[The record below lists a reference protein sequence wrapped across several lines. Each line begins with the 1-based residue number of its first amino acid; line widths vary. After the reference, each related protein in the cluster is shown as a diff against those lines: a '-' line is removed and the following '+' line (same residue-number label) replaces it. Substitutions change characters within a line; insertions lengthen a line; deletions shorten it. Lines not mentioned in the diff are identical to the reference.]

1 MLTLSAIGGNGET
14 MKVIIGENIESLLKA
29 RSFEWNTYELTE
41 KSTRNTEKLT
51 FLIKTVNEIFNFP
64 EYIDKEDD
72 VILMLKSLF
81 NKSPAE
87 IFNALVRSFI
97 IYDPLN
103 YAYKN
108 LFWKI
113 KEFIENLIILSY
125 PNEDIQSKLLKWE
138 KNISDTNIDTS
149 SVILWTLYNKQSP
162 FYTEELKNSKFEFEY
177 LGYCPYKPVDRICA
191 ILKFPFN
198 EFENTVQHII
208 KLTEFHSKINKIL
221 SVNNLCN
228 NTNNILSDEQL
239 GTMSTVLYDVKLE
252 AQIDMQSDITHLD
265 SMSKT
270 IIKKY
275 VKQWLNLAEKIKPL
289 LKEKENEYI
298 SLAKTL
304 NLAAK
309 EFENQTEILIKKL
322 DMN

>member
-14 MKVIIGENIESLLKA
+14 MKVLIGENIESLLKA
-29 RSFEWNTYELTE
+29 RTFEWNTYELTE
-41 KSTRNTEKLT
+41 KSARNTEKLT

-72 VILMLKSLF
+72 LILMLNSLF

-138 KNISDTNIDTS
+138 KNVSDTNIDTS

-162 FYTEELKNSKFEFEY
+162 FRTEELKNSKFKFEY

-198 EFENTVQHII
+198 EFENTIQHTI

-228 NTNNILSDEQL
+228 NILSDAQL
-239 GTMSTVLYDVKLE
+239 TMSHSLYDTKLE

-265 SMSKT
+265 SFSKT
-270 IIKKY
+270 ESIKKY